1 VRKMNKI
8 TKDIRIAVSL
18 FIAICVL
25 VMVYTLFVTLI
36 AQITMPDKAN
46 GSLLYVDG
54 KVVGSELIG
63 QSFTSPGYFHGR
75 PSAVDYDSIES
86 AGTNYGPT
94 SAELM
99 KEVSQ
104 RIEQVR
110 RENGLPL
117 DAPVP
122 ADLVLASGSGLDPH
136 ISVES
141 AMLQIPRVAIARG
154 LPESEVKALV
164 EQHIETPQLGF
175 LGQERVNVL
184 KLNLA
189 LDELTRESRP

>member
-1 VRKMNKI
+1 MRKMNKI
-8 TKDIRIAVSL
+8 TKEIRIAVSL

-25 VMVYTLFVTLI
+25 VVVYTLFVTLV

-75 PSAVDYDSIES
+75 PSAVDYNGASS
-86 AGTNYGPT
+86 GGSNYGAT

-99 KEVSQ
+99 KQVSQ

-110 RENGLPL
+110 RENGLPP

-136 ISVES
+136 ISVEG
-141 AMLQIPRVAIARG
+141 AMLQVPRVATARG
-154 LPESEVKALV
+154 LPESEVKMLV
-164 EQHIETPQLGF
+164 DQHIEPPQLGF

-189 LDELTRESRP
+189 LDELARQSQP

>member
-1 VRKMNKI
+1 MKKMNKI
-8 TKDIRIAVSL
+8 TKEIRIAVSL

-25 VMVYTLFVTLI
+25 VVVYTLFVTLV
-36 AQITMPDKAN
+36 AQITMPNKAN

-75 PSAVDYDSIES
+75 PSAVDYNGASS
-86 AGTNYGPT
+86 GGSNYGPT

-99 KEVSQ
+99 KQVSQ

-110 RENGLPL
+110 HENGLPP

-141 AMLQIPRVAIARG
+141 AMLQVPRVATARG
-154 LPESEVKALV
+154 LPESEVKMLV
-164 EQHIETPQLGF
+164 DQHIEPPQLGF

-189 LDELTRESRP
+189 LDELTRESKP

>member
-1 VRKMNKI
+1 MNKLKKEI
-8 TKDIRIAVSL
+8 KTGVL
-18 FIAICVL
+18 LLIAICVL
-25 VMVYTLFVTLI
+25 QVACVSFVTLV

-54 KVVGSELIG
+54 KLVGSELIG

-75 PSAVDYDSIES
+75 PSAVDYDTAES

-99 KEVSQ
+99 EQVNQ
-104 RIEQVR
+104 RIEMVR
-110 RENGLPL
+110 RENGLPP

-136 ISVES
+136 ISVEG
-141 AMLQIPRVAIARG
+141 AILQVQRVATARA
-154 LPESEVKALV
+154 LPESEVRMLV
-164 EQHIETPQLGF
+164 DQHIEPPQLGF

-189 LDELTRESRP
+189 LDELARRIKP

>member
-8 TKDIRIAVSL
+8 TKEVRTGILL
-18 FIAICVL
+18 FMAACVL
-25 VMVYTLFVTLI
+25 VLILTLFVTLV

-75 PSAVDYDSIES
+75 PSAVDYDATES
-86 AGTNYGPT
+86 AGSNYGPT

-99 KEVSQ
+99 KQVSQ
-104 RIEQVR
+104 RLEQVR
-110 RENGLPL
+110 RENGLPP

-136 ISVES
+136 ISVEG
-141 AMLQIPRVAIARG
+141 AMLQVPRVATARG
-154 LPESEVKALV
+154 LPESEVKMLV

>member
-1 VRKMNKI
+1 MMNKI
-8 TKDIRIAVSL
+8 TKEIKTGVLL

-25 VMVYTLFVTLI
+25 VIVYTLFVTLV

-75 PSAVDYDSIES
+75 PSAVDYDATES
-86 AGTNYGPT
+86 AGSNYGPT

-99 KEVSQ
+99 KQVSQ
-104 RIEQVR
+104 RLEQVR
-110 RENGLPL
+110 RENGLPP

-122 ADLVLASGSGLDPH
+122 AELVLASGSGLDPH
-136 ISVES
+136 ISVEG
-141 AMLQIPRVAIARG
+141 AMLQVPRVATARG
-154 LPESEVKALV
+154 LPESEVKMLV

-189 LDELTRESRP
+189 LDELARGLEQ

>member
-1 VRKMNKI
+1 MNKLKKEI
-8 TKDIRIAVSL
+8 KTGVL
-18 FIAICVL
+18 LLIAICVL
-25 VMVYTLFVTLI
+25 QVACVSFVTLV

-54 KVVGSELIG
+54 KLVGSELIG

-75 PSAVDYDSIES
+75 PSAVDYDTAES

-99 KEVSQ
+99 EQVNQ
-104 RIEQVR
+104 RIEMVR
-110 RENGLPL
+110 RENGLPP

-136 ISVES
+136 ISVEG
-141 AMLQIPRVAIARG
+141 AILQVRRVATARA
-154 LPESEVKALV
+154 LPESEVRMLV
-164 EQHIETPQLGF
+164 DQHIEPPQLGF

-189 LDELTRESRP
+189 LDELARRIKP